1 MYCRCPG
8 AGPEHACC
16 VGYAEDIDRLREY
29 VRTTGHADYRRMRE
43 VAADCV
49 EVQFIDNAER
59 HAAALADLL
68 DEPEHVRVGMA
79 DSDADRGERAERYW
93 APRREQI
100 LDSVDDEAV
109 TAISFGHDDD
119 GDPLVLV
126 GVLPFTTEVVAR
138 VTPKFAPHR
147 VRVYERPRMTLLG
160 GAQADL

>member
-68 DEPEHVRVGMA
+68 DEPEHV
-79 DSDADRGERAERYW
+79 
-93 APRREQI
+93 
-100 LDSVDDEAV
+100 
-109 TAISFGHDDD
+109 
-119 GDPLVLV
+119 LV